1 MNSLGTIKAGLTGEC
16 PEAREL
22 AARVMAALTAIARG
36 EEPASHAGPA
46 TECSG
51 QNEWTQ
57 YTKSR
62 NAILRDQSED
72 RPALHYHV
80 VCFEHKDF
88 GLVYYVRHPN
98 GGRNSVY
105 TTNYDLAWAWRDVQE
120 AERRE
125 FIPQPDILEGT

>member
-1 MNSLGTIKAGLTGEC
+1 MNSLGTIKAGLTGHSS
-16 PEAREL
+16 PVAREL
-22 AARVMAALTAIARG
+22 EASILAAIAQG
-36 EEPASHAGPA
+36 KTITSNDGPA
-46 TECSG
+46 TGCSG

-72 RPALHYHV
+72 RPAMRYHV

-88 GLVYYVRHPN
+88 GLVYYVQHPN

-105 TTNYDLAWAWRDVQE
+105 TTDYDLAWAWRDVQE

-125 FIPQPDILEGT
+125 CLPQPDLLVEGT